1 MGLFSAVGFLPVV
14 LVLVGVAV
22 AVGVW
27 AWSLRRL
34 RAMEAAYRRVCRDH
48 GLRPTD
54 RPLGMT
60 DGWLSQLELLP
71 RGDRDCSAV
80 WGMEGEVE
88 VSLGGTPVTA
98 SCAAFEWW
106 WEDRQT
112 RSSGT
117 GGARTTWHR
126 RAAVVAAV
134 RLPAPWLLP
143 RVRVQREGLFARMG
157 IGGRGDFQVESE
169 EFNKRYDVRVRDR
182 QRAIRLFDAD
192 FQQQLLGRFDGTA
205 FELAGDLAL
214 VVVDTD
220 EGRLKVSGFGTG
232 ARRGGTTGLAGLF
245 DRSGDRVGTD
255 LAVIPA
261 LPGARH
267 RAVALLEAMPAAW
280 WRAVEAGPA

>member
-14 LVLVGVAV
+14 LVLVAV

-27 AWSLRRL
+27 VWSLRRL
-34 RAMEAAYRRVCRDH
+34 QAMEDAYRRVCRDH
-48 GLRPTD
+48 GLVPTD
-54 RPLGMT
+54 QPLGMT

-112 RSSGT
+112 RGSSN
-117 GGARTTWHR
+117 GGSRTTWHR

-134 RLPAPWLLP
+134 RLPAPWLMP
-143 RVRVQREGLFARMG
+143 RIRLQREGLFARMG
-157 IGGRGDFQVESE
+157 LGGRGDFQVESE
-169 EFNKRYDVRVRDR
+169 EFNKRYDVRVRDP

-220 EGRLKVSGFGTG
+220 EGRLKVSGFGTS

-255 LAVIPA
+255 LAVISA

-267 RAVALLEAMPAAW
+267 RAVALLDAMPSAW